1 MPVYPGSRYEGVAR
15 SALVRTNGQVDAI
28 LHSRERVKA
37 EELGEG
43 DVIHEFEVTEELDLL
58 AFDFGGKTR
67 LFWLIADVNEII
79 DPFNIPV
86 GTKLII
92 PPEEDFSKR

>member
-15 SALVRTNGQVDAI
+15 SALVRTNGQQDAI

-37 EELGEG
+37 EDLNE
-43 DVIHEFEVTEELDLL
+43 DSVVHEFEVTEELDLL
-58 AFDFGGKTR
+58 AYDFGGKTR
-67 LFWLIADVNEII
+67 LFWLIADINEIV

-86 GTKLII
+86 GTKLVI
-92 PPEEDFSKR
+92 PSEEDFSKR